1 MVLVLIEEIG
11 VDVDVGVWRPMMH
24 ENTSYASVS
33 LRKSKLFGNIFGN
46 SKTFSFFSEIQNL
59 HGNF

>member
-1 MVLVLIEEIG
+1 MLVEEIG
-11 VDVDVGVWRPMMH
+11 VDDGVWRPMMH
-24 ENTSYASVS
+24 ENTSDASVS
-33 LRKSKLFGNIFGN
+33 FQKSKLFGNIFGN